1 MDENSFDYNASKTE
15 NNNIK
20 IIKDTPKKCN
30 IKYNKKIIIFSILII
45 ILISFLISRILKLKN
60 KIKYNNLHPKTN
72 SWVITGG
79 LISYLLNERKQSN
92 KERLFIY
99 KEDTTPINNIKEEIN
114 IAMALDEKFI
124 YPTLVSMASALEN
137 NNKEK
142 HIIIYHLLLSF
153 NFNTTLIDIFE
164 SLKKKYEVKINY
176 YIIPNFFSLFR
187 TWTGDTFAIYY
198 KLFIP
203 MIFND
208 YERILFIDSDS
219 LVFKDIYEMYNLPFN
234 DNYVIGYISHDA
246 KFIDKFLKNVT
257 IYINVG
263 VLLFNIK
270 KIRSEN
276 KDFELI
282 QYNFENN
289 ENLAFPEQDA
299 INVVFFQKIGI
310 FPLKYGIYMYD
321 ISVFDERFDNKRIR
335 IKLNRNE
342 LINAINNPS
351 VVHFSCCT
359 PKVWHNNSIN
369 YFGRNYICEKY
380 HNLFYYYANKTH
392 YYSEIYK
399 KYIK

>member
-1 MDENSFDYNASKTE
+1 
-15 NNNIK
+15 
-20 IIKDTPKKCN
+20 
-30 IKYNKKIIIFSILII
+30 
-45 ILISFLISRILKLKN
+45 
-60 KIKYNNLHPKTN
+60 
-72 SWVITGG
+72 
-79 LISYLLNERKQSN
+79 
-92 KERLFIY
+92 
-99 KEDTTPINNIKEEIN
+99 
-114 IAMALDEKFI
+114 
-124 YPTLVSMASALEN
+124 
-137 NNKEK
+137 
-142 HIIIYHLLLSF
+142 
-153 NFNTTLIDIFE
+153 
-164 SLKKKYEVKINY
+164 
-176 YIIPNFFSLFR
+176 
-187 TWTGDTFAIYY
+187 
-198 KLFIP
+198 